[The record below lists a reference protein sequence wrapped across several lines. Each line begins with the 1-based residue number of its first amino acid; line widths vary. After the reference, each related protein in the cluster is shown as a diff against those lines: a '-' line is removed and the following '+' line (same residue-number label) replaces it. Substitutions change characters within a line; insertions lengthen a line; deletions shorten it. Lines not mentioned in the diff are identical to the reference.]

1 MIRGLSKKSL
11 VLIRTRTSA
20 VHNQVC
26 SVNRITLA
34 RSGNEKSGSF
44 GASHN
49 VTTPFSTTCMDSFN
63 RNDDDLNNRRVNA
76 NRFIPSMGTSVCTG
90 MTMGVGLMNTS
101 TFCNTGGC
109 NGLPLTQKRNL
120 WGLSWGRSKKPAEE
134 TPTETTIV
142 DTDLDMNTVS
152 PTTPVTETS
161 SVQISPEEA
170 MAQFEQLSNA
180 TTEVAIAAA
189 TTETSSKEWVSTWW
203 PQDQMLDFIVYTHD
217 ISGLNYAFTIGA
229 ITLTFRS
236 LMLPLFMKSQQ
247 NTARMAHLKPEM
259 DVLKQKIDKLDP
271 KDMQKQQEYAKEMQR
286 LFLKYN
292 VNPLKGL
299 ILPLVQMPVFMSMFF
314 ALRKMPDYFHDEL
327 STGGILWFV
336 DLTLPDAYYV
346 MPVFSGLSLM
356 AMMEVSKK
364 SMMASSP
371 EQGKMM
377 LTFFRV
383 MGVLLVPFA
392 MYFPTCLLCYW
403 TVNNSFSLAQSV
415 MFNNPTVR
423 KGLGIWDLPKAVP
436 SAGNKN
442 ENKGMMEML
451 QDSMNSKRKEGNDSN
466 LKQRIEL
473 HNAAVE
479 ERRKQKKS
487 RGK

>member
-1 MIRGLSKKSL
+1 MRGLSKKSL
-11 VLIRTRTSA
+11 ILSRTRTTCSA
-20 VHNQVC
+20 IQNQTG
-26 SVNRITLA
+26 SVSRIAFA
-34 RSGNEKSGSF
+34 RSGNEKCGSF

-49 VTTPFSTTCMDSFN
+49 VTMPFSTSCIDSLDKN
-63 RNDDDLNNRRVNA
+63 NDDLNNRRA
-76 NRFIPSMGTSVCTG
+76 NTNIFIPPKGTSNGMG
-90 MTMGVGLMNTS
+90 MTMGMGSMNIS
-101 TFCNTGGC
+101 TCYNTGAC
-109 NGLPLTQKRNL
+109 NNGLSLTQKRNL
-120 WGLSWGRSKKPAEE
+120 WGLSWGRSKTPPEE
-134 TPTETTIV
+134 TPTEITIV
-142 DTDLDMNTVS
+142 DTNLDMNTPP
-152 PTTPVTETS
+152 PTAVTETP
-161 SVQISPEEA
+161 SVQMSPEQA

-180 TTEVAIAAA
+180 TTEVAIAA
-189 TTETSSKEWVSTWW
+189 TTETTSKEWVSTWW
-203 PQDQMLDFIVYTHD
+203 PQDQMLDFIVYTHE

-236 LMLPLFMKSQQ
+236 LMLPLFIKSQQ

-271 KDMQKQQEYAKEMQR
+271 KDIQKQQEYAKEMQR
-286 LFLKYN
+286 LFVKYN
-292 VNPLKGL
+292 VNPFKGL
-299 ILPLVQMPVFMSMFF
+299 IIPFVQMPVFMSIFF

-346 MPVFSGLSLM
+346 MPVFSGLSLI

-371 EQGKMM
+371 EHGKMM

-415 MFNNPTVR
+415 MFNNPNVR
-423 KGLGIWDLPKAVP
+423 KGLGIWDLPKPVP
-436 SAGNKN
+436 GAGDKN
-442 ENKGMMEML
+442 GNKGMLEML

-487 RGK
+487 RR